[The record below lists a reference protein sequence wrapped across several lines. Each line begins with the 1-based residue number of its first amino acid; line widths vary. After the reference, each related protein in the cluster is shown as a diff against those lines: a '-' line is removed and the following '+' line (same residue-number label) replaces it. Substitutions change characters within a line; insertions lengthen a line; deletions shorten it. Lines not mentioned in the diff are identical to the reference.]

1 MEDVR
6 DLLVIDWN
14 SLCRPVAQ

>member
-14 SLCRPVAQ
+14 SLCRPVA